1 MSHPRMVSLRYYNLC
16 YGSTGYVVSMT
27 NILLSI
33 FLFILFS
40 IERVTIHIVYVENL
54 YTNIICYLYD
64 MINAVKERFNNILSR
79 SFMGYAIFYFPT
91 DMNVTCSS
99 DTCFGLLHV
108 TCCQQSSVQITLT
121 V

>member
-1 MSHPRMVSLRYYNLC
+1 MITF
-16 YGSTGYVVSMT
+16 GSTGYVVSIS
-27 NILLSI
+27 NIPLSI

-40 IERVTIHIVYVENL
+40 IERVTIQIVYVENL

-64 MINAVKERFNNILSR
+64 MMNAVKERFINILSR

-99 DTCFGLLHV
+99 DTWFGLLHV